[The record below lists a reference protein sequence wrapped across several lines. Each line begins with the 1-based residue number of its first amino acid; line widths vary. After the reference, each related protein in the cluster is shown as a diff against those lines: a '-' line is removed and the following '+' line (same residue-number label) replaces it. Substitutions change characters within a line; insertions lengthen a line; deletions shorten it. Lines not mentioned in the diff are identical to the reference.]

1 MLPPRT
7 KTILRSIAR
16 QYIEDGTPVSSATV
30 IEDCRLHVCSATVRN
45 EMVRLE
51 RDGYII
57 RSHHSSGSIPSDKGY
72 RYYVESLKDIELPMA
87 EQLQIN
93 HLFHQVEMEIEEW
106 LELAVSLI
114 AQRVRNIAVITMP
127 RSVACRFHHL
137 ELVYVQDSRAL
148 AVLILR
154 RARVRQQLI
163 NFKKPLT
170 QADLTVIAGKTN
182 AAYGGLTRSQILL
195 KEMGL
200 SPEEQQVNDIIVRM
214 MEVEDKP
221 AHEESYLDGLH
232 FMLEQPEFS
241 RDLSTTA
248 LMELI
253 EQRRLGKA
261 IVPEELA
268 GDRVQVVIGEENR
281 EEVIRNCSVVVSR
294 YGLSDEAVGTIG
306 VIGPTRMHYERAI
319 SAISYLSIVM
329 TTLVAELYGREPP
342 AD

>member
-1 MLPPRT
+1 MLPLRT
-7 KTILRSIAR
+7 ETILRSIAR

-30 IEDCRLHVCSATVRN
+30 MENCRLNVCSATVRN

-51 RDGYII
+51 QDGYII
-57 RSHHSSGSIPSDKGY
+57 RPHHSSGSIPSDKGY
-72 RYYVESLKDIELPMA
+72 RYYAESLKGVELPLA

-93 HLFHQVEMEIEEW
+93 HLFHQVEMELEEW

-114 AQRVRNIAVITMP
+114 AKRVRNVAVITMP
-127 RSVACRFHHL
+127 RSAACRFHHL
-137 ELVYVQDSRAL
+137 ELVHVQDSRAL

-170 QADLTVIAGKTN
+170 QDDLTIVSGKMN
-182 AAYGGLTRSQILL
+182 AVYSGLTRSQILL
-195 KEMGL
+195 KKMGL
-200 SPEEQQVNDIIVRM
+200 SPEEQSVNDAVVKM

-221 AHEESYLDGLH
+221 EHEESYLDGLH
-232 FMLEQPEFS
+232 FMLEQPEFGS
-241 RDLSTTA
+241 NVKTSA

-261 IVPEELA
+261 IIPEEMS

-281 EEVIRNCSVVVSR
+281 EEVIRDCSVVVSR

-306 VIGPTRMHYERAI
+306 VIGPTRMHYESAI
-319 SAISYLSIVM
+319 SAIRYLSMVM
-329 TTLVAELYGREPP
+329 TTLMAELYGRELP